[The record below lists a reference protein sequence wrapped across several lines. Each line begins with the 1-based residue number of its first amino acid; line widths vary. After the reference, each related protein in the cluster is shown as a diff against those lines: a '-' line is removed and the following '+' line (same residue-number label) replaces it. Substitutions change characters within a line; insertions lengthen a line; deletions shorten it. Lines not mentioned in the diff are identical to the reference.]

1 MVKKTTSKDPSAP
14 VIVLDRPREICFK
27 MWEMRMFR
35 ERTCKSILKIDFD
48 KGADSEIMEEGLLL
62 ELCYVSLLRDD
73 PDLDIQDLEKMISF
87 GQMTEMLPAI
97 TSFLAPTVKAA
108 KAGGGSAEPR
118 DFQKS
123 GKG

>member
-1 MVKKTTSKDPSAP
+1 
-14 VIVLDRPREICFK
+14 
-27 MWEMRMFR
+27 MFR
-35 ERTCKSILKIDFD
+35 ERTGKSILKIDFD

-73 PDLDIQDLEKMISF
+73 PDLDILDFEKMISF
-87 GQMTEMLPAI
+87 GQMVEMLPLI
-97 TSFLAPTVKAA
+97 TGFLAPAAAAA
-108 KAGGGSAEPR
+108 KAGGGSLEPG